1 MNSKIRLLYA
11 EDNPQD
17 VDLTMAHF
25 AHVSADFNI
34 EFVGTGADCL
44 ARLNEQVFDLLL
56 LDFRL
61 PDMDG
66 LDVLA
71 DLRTHG
77 HQLPV
82 VIITGMGDDETVAQA
97 LRLGA
102 SDYVSKSEPDYLD
115 TLPEILRGLF
125 KRHREHM
132 PHDADM
138 RRVQQILYVEP
149 NKMDVE
155 LTVQHFSSAAPH
167 LHIHAVA
174 SSTDALSLL
183 SKAHQFNLI
192 LSDLRIPGMNAL
204 ELMREIKHRGI
215 DLPFIVI
222 TGKGDEATA
231 VAILRMGAYDYLVK
245 RDNYLVQLPHTIDH
259 VIKRFN
265 LDQTSHRLNAELKS
279 LNASLEEKVA
289 LRTAEIQTTQNEL
302 QAMLNAIPDMLFEL
316 DLKGC
321 CYAYHSPRT
330 GVLTKSA
337 EPISNLGIDVLKQ
350 TSAESVLA
358 ALHEANEH
366 GKSIGKQYS
375 VNGPHGDSWFEL
387 SIAKKLNGDA
397 SSVRFI
403 ALSRNINERKVAE
416 AELRKLSW
424 AMEQSPTSIVIT
436 DLDANIEYVN
446 ETFIKMT
453 GYNRE
458 EVIGKNPRILQS
470 GKTPRATHID
480 LWANL
485 TQGKAWRGEVINKRK
500 DGREYIE
507 SVMIAPIRQADGS
520 ITNFLAIKQDITEL
534 KQAQKYIEHQ
544 QTRLGAL
551 IEAAMD
557 AIVSTDESQNIVLF
571 NQAAEKMFGYR
582 AQDILGQP
590 LSRLLPD
597 RFRASH
603 QHLMHDFSNTG
614 SSVRANK
621 GHASRFFGL
630 RSNGEE
636 FAFEASISKIV
647 VDNGSLLTAMLRD
660 VTERENTLEQL
671 RETASNL
678 QVANAQ
684 IEAERAHLAERILE
698 RTAQLQQANKAKD
711 SFLATMSHE
720 IRTPL
725 AGLMGMMELL
735 DISELDTRQHEL
747 LNTARES
754 ANNLLRIVNDI
765 LDWSKIEAGKL
776 QLAPSPSSIST
787 LLKAIMSNH
796 DHIAAAK
803 GVSLRINCADN
814 IADAHMLDRLRMSQ
828 ILNNLTSNALKFTE
842 QGSVELRAE
851 RIAQQNGKET
861 IRFSVKDSG
870 IGMTPEQLGR
880 VFQQYEQAS
889 NETARMYG
897 GTGLGLA
904 ISNRLAEL
912 MGGTLSVESSV
923 AYGSTFFFTIVL
935 PIAGLLDRRELQMTI
950 DGNDRRK
957 GTLIVK
963 PFDALERE
971 INILIVDDH
980 PVNRMLIKKQLELLG
995 LHLQVAESGSSAL
1008 SLWQS
1013 QHFDL
1018 VITDCHMPEMD
1029 GYELTRR
1036 IRSLEQE
1043 QGAKRIP
1050 VIAWTA
1056 NVLAEEAS
1064 RCATAGM
1071 DDILTK
1077 PTELA
1082 ALRAMLLKWLNQEK
1096 VMQST
1101 TIAGV
1106 ATPVKIDVPALDLA
1120 VLKKFVAEQRMQV
1133 EILKAFD
1140 FEKSNDIGALKLTLL
1155 GDDCVAVV
1163 KAAHRIKGAT
1173 RMVGAKELEAISVTI
1188 EQAAKH
1194 SDIQSARAAA
1204 AHLDTAVIRLE
1215 REIALFSERSH
1226 DSF

>member
-1 MNSKIRLLYA
+1 MNDMNSKIRLLYA

-17 VDLTMAHF
+17 VDLTVAHF
-25 AHVSADFNI
+25 EHVCANFII
-34 EFVGTGADCL
+34 ETVSTGSDCL
-44 ARLNEQVFDLLL
+44 ARLSEQVFDLLL

-71 DLRTHG
+71 DVRAHG

-82 VIITGMGDDETVAQA
+82 VMITGMGDDETVAQA

-125 KRHREHM
+125 NRHRAYLPYDGHIQL
-132 PHDADM
+132 
-138 RRVQQILYVEP
+138 VQQILYVEP
-149 NKMDVE
+149 NMMDVE
-155 LTVQHFSSAAPH
+155 LTEQHFASAAPH
-167 LHIHAVA
+167 LKIHAVA
-174 SSTDALSLL
+174 SSVEALSLL
-183 SKAHQFNLI
+183 SKEHNFNLI

-245 RDNYLVQLPHTIDH
+245 RNNYLVQLPHTIDH
-259 VIKRFN
+259 VIKRFD
-265 LDQTSHRLNAELKS
+265 LDQTTHRLNAELKS
-279 LNASLEEKVA
+279 LNASLEEKVVF
-289 LRTAEIQTTQNEL
+289 RTAEIKAAQNEL
-302 QAMLNAIPDMLFEL
+302 QSMLNAIPDMLFEL
-316 DLKGC
+316 DLNGR

-330 GVLTKSA
+330 GLLTKSA
-337 EPISNLGIDVLKQ
+337 EPIANLGIEVLDQ
-350 TSAESVLA
+350 ASAESVLA
-358 ALHEANEH
+358 ALQEANEH
-366 GKSIGKQYS
+366 GKSIGKQYRVS
-375 VNGPHGDSWFEL
+375 GPHGDSWFEL
-387 SIAKKLNGDA
+387 TVAKKLNGDA
-397 SSVRFI
+397 SSVHFI
-403 ALSRNINERKVAE
+403 ALSRNISERKVAE

-424 AMEQSPTSIVIT
+424 AMEQSPNSIVIT

-453 GYNRE
+453 GYSRE

-480 LWANL
+480 LWAKL

-500 DGREYIE
+500 DGSEYIE
-507 SVMIAPIRQADGS
+507 SVMIAPIRQADGG
-520 ITNFLAIKQDITEL
+520 ITNYLAIKQDITEL
-534 KQAQKYIEHQ
+534 KQAQNYIEHQ
-544 QTRLGAL
+544 QARLGAL

-557 AIVSTDESQNIVLF
+557 AIVSTDEEHNIVLF

-603 QHLMHDFSNTG
+603 QHLMDDFSNTG
-614 SSVRANK
+614 LSARAHK

-630 RSNGEE
+630 RSDGVE

-647 VDNGSLLTAMLRD
+647 VGNGRLLTAILRD

-671 RETASNL
+671 TETARNL

-684 IEAERAHLAERILE
+684 IEAERTHLAERVFE
-698 RTAQLQQANKAKD
+698 RTTQLQQANKAKD

-735 DISELDTRQHEL
+735 DITELNTKQHEL
-747 LNTARES
+747 LHTARES

-776 QLAPSPSSIST
+776 QITPSPSSIRNM
-787 LLKAIMSNH
+787 LKSIMSHYEN
-796 DHIAAAK
+796 IAAAK
-803 GVSLRINCADN
+803 SVSLRLNCADN
-814 IADAHMLDRLRMSQ
+814 IADAHLFDRLRITQ
-828 ILNNLTSNALKFTE
+828 ILHNLTSNALKFTE
-842 QGSVELRAE
+842 HGNVEIRAE
-851 RIAQQNGKET
+851 RVAQQSGTET

-870 IGMTPEQLGR
+870 IGMTSEQLKR

-904 ISNRLAEL
+904 ISHRLAEL
-912 MGGTLSVESSV
+912 MGGTLSVESKV
-923 AYGSTFFFTIVL
+923 NHGSIFIFTIVL
-935 PIAGLLDRRELQMTI
+935 PIATLLDRRELQMSF
-950 DGNDRRK
+950 DGDDRRK
-957 GTLIVK
+957 GTPIVM
-963 PFDALERE
+963 PFDARERQ

-980 PVNRMLIKKQLELLG
+980 PVNRMLLKQQLEQLG

-1008 SLWQS
+1008 ALWQS

-1018 VITDCHMPEMD
+1018 VITDCHMPEID
-1029 GYELTRR
+1029 GYELTRH
-1036 IRSLEQE
+1036 IRAQE
-1043 QGAKRIP
+1043 QFAGTKRIP

-1056 NVLAEEAS
+1056 NVLADESLRCEA
-1064 RCATAGM
+1064 AGM

-1077 PTELA
+1077 PTDLG
-1082 ALRAMLLKWLNQEK
+1082 ALRAMLLKWLSQED
-1096 VMQST
+1096 VLNST
-1101 TIAGV
+1101 TIASV
-1106 ATPVKIDVPALDLA
+1106 TKTEKIYEPPLDFD
-1120 VLKKFVAEQRMQV
+1120 VLKKLVAEQSMQV
-1133 EILKAFD
+1133 EVLKVFNT
-1140 FEKSNDIGALKLTLL
+1140 EKSKDIAALKLTLR
-1155 GDDCVAVV
+1155 GDDCVAVAT
-1163 KAAHRIKGAT
+1163 AAHRIKGAA
-1173 RMVGAKELEAISVTI
+1173 RMVGAKELEAISFII
-1188 EQAAKH
+1188 EQAAKQ
-1194 SDIQSARAAA
+1194 SDIQAARAAENQ
-1204 AHLDTAVIRLE
+1204 LDTAVMRLE
-1215 REIALFSERSH
+1215 TEIMLFSNR
-1226 DSF
+1226 FA